1 MLRRYQAKL
10 VTYPIINWIL
20 PCIAD
25 PLEQRRFPRICPTD
39 NEDAEVGVFGSD
51 SRNVL
56 PLGRALRSKSED
68 LLHSIDKFPGLF
80 DRLSAFVSHM
90 DAGMQETTRK

>member
-25 PLEQRRFPRICPTD
+25 PLEQRRFPRFCSTD

-68 LLHSIDKFPGLF
+68 LLHSIDKFFGLF
-80 DRLSAFVSHM
+80 GSLSAFVSHI
-90 DAGMQETTRK
+90 DAGMVGDNK